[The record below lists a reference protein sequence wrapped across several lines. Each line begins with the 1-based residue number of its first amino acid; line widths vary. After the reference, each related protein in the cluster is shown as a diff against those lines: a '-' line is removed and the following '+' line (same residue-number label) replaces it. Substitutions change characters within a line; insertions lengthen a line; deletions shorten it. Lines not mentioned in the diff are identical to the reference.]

1 MKNKVVIFSISADL
15 HADRVIACL
24 PECVEA
30 LRLNLDDPST
40 WSLSYLNGDVR
51 ISTNT
56 ETIGLDEIVSVF
68 LRRTPNFDAFKR
80 TVAPQ
85 HLEYSDFIANQ
96 KFSLF
101 SDCLAVLDFS
111 KPFVNSL
118 ATANKAGKAVQA
130 KAAAAVGLATPA
142 TYMGANAGDAS
153 RFVRN
158 VFGKGE
164 RVCSKAIA
172 NTKVHINGQQHTRFT
187 EIHDPATLVESLGSL
202 ESCPIIFQ
210 EYASKAYEI
219 RATVIGDRI
228 FASRIDSQN
237 AGGGTAVDWR
247 RYDIPKTPH
256 SKYELPNEVRDRILA
271 LQRRLGLIYSSFD
284 LVRTPDG
291 QYIFLETNPFGQWL
305 WIEDLTGLPISKAIA
320 DLLASPP

>member
-1 MKNKVVIFSISADL
+1 MKKKVVIFSISGDL
-15 HADRVIACL
+15 HADRVIASL
-24 PECVEA
+24 PESVEA

-40 WSLSYLNGDVR
+40 WSLSYLDGDVR
-51 ISTNT
+51 ISANT
-56 ETIGLDEIVSVF
+56 GTIGLDEIVSVF
-68 LRRTPNFDAFKR
+68 LRRVPNLDAFKK

-85 HLEYSDFIANQ
+85 YLEYSDFIANQ

-142 TYMGANAGDAS
+142 TYIGANADDAFE
-153 RFVRN
+153 FVRN
-158 VFGKGE
+158 VFGRGA
-164 RVCSKAIA
+164 RVCSKPIA
-172 NTKVHINGQQHTRFT
+172 NTKVRINGDEHTRFT
-187 EIHDPATLVESLGSL
+187 ELLDPSTLESLGSL
-202 ESCPIIFQ
+202 EFCPVIFQ
-210 EYASKAYEI
+210 EYAPKAYEI
-219 RATVIGDRI
+219 RATVVGDRI
-228 FASRIDSQN
+228 LASRIDSQS
-237 AGGGTAVDWR
+237 AGAGTAVDWR

-256 SKYELPNEVRDRILA
+256 SKYELPNEVRDRVLA

-284 LVRTPDG
+284 LVRTPDE

-305 WIEDLTGLPISKAIA
+305 WIEDLTGLPITKAIA
-320 DLLASPP
+320 DLLASPR